1 MERVEQCL
9 RPLDDQG
16 IVQLCVDYMIG
27 PGTAWDPAIQEH
39 IKSAQ
44 GFLIL
49 ADEQYLKRPYI
60 VTTEWP
66 AIKGRLLG
74 NDGAALF
81 WLPVQPIAGKEDPGQ
96 IAAFL
101 HSQQALLDLKCC
113 LSDYYLAGR
122 KPEDTLLRIQ
132 TQIRK
137 WAELP
142 GAKAPSAVPVHLV
155 PDEDIKSKY
164 LKTIR
169 NECGALKIPQL
180 DAESPRLPLKK
191 VYVKLR
197 ADSTTLADRLQ
208 TRALYHELAYDLSSK
223 QDGNPLI
230 DESTREDA
238 IARIL
243 RERGGRFPEKDPKI
257 DAGSFRPGE
266 TVEEVFGR
274 ERVVVILGDPGSG
287 KSVMCKYLASELSD
301 FCLAESHTNEGTPR
315 SWLGSPRLPILIRVA
330 RFAKYID
337 SFRLTGSLDSA
348 LFDFLGEQAH
358 DFEATAG
365 VPGIPQI
372 RALCQKAVLDNR
384 AVLLIDGLDE
394 VVESKLRSRICIAV
408 ERFIGDYVL
417 DKERLRRPVGEGN
430 QVVITSRVTGYHLA
444 PLRLETVSH
453 FLIRP
458 LDDAAVR
465 DLCEHLGTLQ
475 YPGKRHA
482 EFIGPELFRRLDE
495 RSAEDASLDRIKRNP
510 LLLTVLFFYFKK
522 ERQLPAS
529 RAELYRKLVLDLAR
543 NWRLNE
549 RDRPPGLE
557 DTDALA
563 WERLRTELNKDE
575 NILSLLCRIAERVH
589 SETEWAGRITRRDLE
604 TCVDGALREVGI
616 FDTREPHGVVADCR
630 DILFRLISQYMGI
643 LVELGQD
650 IFGFIHLTFQEY
662 LVGFGMIHDLASSG
676 PEQRALELGRLFLD
690 QMDDPRWK
698 EPLLFAYGI
707 LALEKD
713 TACRTKLFEV
723 VRLH

>member
-1 MERVEQCL
+1 M
-9 RPLDDQG
+9 
-16 IVQLCVDYMIG
+16 
-27 PGTAWDPAIQEH
+27 
-39 IKSAQ
+39 
-44 GFLIL
+44 
-49 ADEQYLKRPYI
+49 
-60 VTTEWP
+60 
-66 AIKGRLLG
+66 
-74 NDGAALF
+74 
-81 WLPVQPIAGKEDPGQ
+81 
-96 IAAFL
+96 
-101 HSQQALLDLKCC
+101 
-113 LSDYYLAGR
+113 
-122 KPEDTLLRIQ
+122 
-132 TQIRK
+132 
-137 WAELP
+137 
-142 GAKAPSAVPVHLV
+142 
-155 PDEDIKSKY
+155 
-164 LKTIR
+164 
-169 NECGALKIPQL
+169 
-180 DAESPRLPLKK
+180 
-191 VYVKLR
+191 
-197 ADSTTLADRLQ
+197 
-208 TRALYHELAYDLSSK
+208 
-223 QDGNPLI
+223 
-230 DESTREDA
+230 
-238 IARIL
+238 
-243 RERGGRFPEKDPKI
+243 
-257 DAGSFRPGE
+257 
-266 TVEEVFGR
+266 
-274 ERVVVILGDPGSG
+274 ILGESGSG

-723 VRLH
+723 VRLHRTEQSPEATALFLVDLIREVPLPGILKDELRAVLIGVINAYRSCTSRDSEESRRCRLSEKIAELRRLSPDVAARVDDELYDLFNEDPDPAPIAHLLWSRFWLSPRILRAFHHRSAEDKSNWHWSMHTALRQCIPANRFLPVRPAELPKEDVDSESPSARAILEGGLEVWKQKSLAFKELSAGKEDFKLPELEDSVVGVKVRLQQNEALWRAISTNTKYLRLALALFRCVDDIQAIHWHREYVDLAMFLQRSNSYREARIESEPERFVWRWG